1 MVQQVDRLAEVRNL
15 SVGVRRYSVE
25 IKKLLLL
32 FWLSL
37 LRQRFHH
44 QGVEKDIQ
52 GYLC

>member
-25 IKKLLLL
+25 IKMFHLL

-37 LRQRFHH
+37 LRQRFH